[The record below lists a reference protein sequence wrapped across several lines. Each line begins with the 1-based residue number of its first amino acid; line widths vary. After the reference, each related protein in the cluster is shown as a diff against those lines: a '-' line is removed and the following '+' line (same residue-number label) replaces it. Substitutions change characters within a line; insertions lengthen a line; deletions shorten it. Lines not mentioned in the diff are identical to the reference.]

1 MNFRIVNISGR
12 SRREMTKTFFRWLIY
27 AALLLAFFVIQS
39 TFPFF
44 KFRPLLTAAL
54 AVAVAMYEGELSG
67 VVFAV
72 FAGLTVDMAMGGL
85 FGFTSVWLVPCCLMV
100 TLLSVNL
107 IHRNLVN
114 YLWINISVLIIL
126 EFMELLFKHI
136 IWRDPEMDII
146 ILRYMLPTI
155 AVTVVLSIFI
165 FLLVRF
171 LNKKLGNEMTD
182 REIISVFD
190 DAQSDE

>member
-72 FAGLTVDMAMGGL
+72 FAGLTVDMAMARAVLPYGYAT
-85 FGFTSVWLVPCCLMV
+85 FGKSYTSQSGK
-100 TLLSVNL
+100 LSL
-107 IHRNLVN
+107 DKYFGAN
-114 YLWINISVLIIL
+114 YTRI
-126 EFMELLFKHI
+126 
-136 IWRDPEMDII
+136 
-146 ILRYMLPTI
+146 YGI
-155 AVTVVLSIFI
+155 AF
-165 FLLVRF
+165 
-171 LNKKLGNEMTD
+171 
-182 REIISVFD
+182 
-190 DAQSDE
+190 